1 MFSKGIELAAKPR
14 LKFQLLPGPILSVA
28 LAQRS
33 IKKGEIQATVLR
45 LWNRAKY
52 GVESAFKG
60 MVPSGTLK
68 GDCKSI
74 LPSLTRYTEETSPP
88 NSLPSPLGLSS
99 LFNPFSLWKC
109 WERFSDLYPGP
120 ILVLIPPWGSRHSG
134 PRNSQIFW
142 ESRQPAY

>member
-88 NSLPSPLGLSS
+88 NSLPLEVLGTFLRSLS
-99 LFNPFSLWKC
+99 WT
-109 WERFSDLYPGP
+109 
-120 ILVLIPPWGSRHSG
+120 HSG
-134 PRNSQIFW
+134 PHTTMG
-142 ESRQPAY
+142 